1 MTKDTCDKL
10 IKTCDY
16 LIAPVAAVAA
26 IWNVD
31 ISVYVAAG
39 FGAIASILSFVKL
52 FCKE

>member
-1 MTKDTCDKL
+1 MTKELCDKL
-10 IKTCDY
+10 IKSCDY
-16 LIAPVAAVAA
+16 LILPVAGVAS

-31 ISVYVAAG
+31 ISIYASAG